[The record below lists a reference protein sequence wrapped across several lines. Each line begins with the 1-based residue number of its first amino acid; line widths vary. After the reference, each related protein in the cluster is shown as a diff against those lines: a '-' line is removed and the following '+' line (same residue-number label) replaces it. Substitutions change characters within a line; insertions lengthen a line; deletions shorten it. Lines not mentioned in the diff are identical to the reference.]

1 MEQTKEQTL
10 STLYALRA
18 GLSVIS
24 QKKDEVTEITDK
36 SVTALSDG
44 VENGINIVPYGI
56 LSEDE
61 KKTYK
66 FPNNNKKFLQKLL
79 NDEMK
84 DAVEK
89 EKMREKSALPGK
101 KLLRFLALLLTVL
114 TFVGEGVCIYYIV
127 HFFINDS
134 GWAWLC
140 ILAAVAGGLGIYAEI
155 GLFCSEAIDSVSDSE
170 CHIIACDKFLAGLPE
185 LKANIEDIQKT
196 VQTNKKS
203 ITTIKSGCEEL
214 YVALQKEFNNLL
226 DARDWKNLDLV
237 IYYFETRRADSV
249 KEALQLVDREMQ
261 TQRIEKIIVA
271 ATKQICNTLAV
282 GFTMLQN
289 TMESCFNSLSA
300 QIAQSTGAI
309 SSQLSGLTSAVNMN
323 NALQAKANVTSE
335 QLMNDVYYIRKYQL

>member
-10 STLYALRA
+10 STLNALRA

-24 QKKDEVTEITDK
+24 QKKDEVTEIADK

-44 VENGINIVPYGI
+44 VDNGINMVPYGI

-66 FPNNNKKFLQKLL
+66 SPNNNKEFLQKLL
-79 NDEMK
+79 SEEMK

-140 ILAAVAGGLGIYAEI
+140 ILAAIAGGLGIYAEI
-155 GLFCSEAIDSVSDSE
+155 GLFFLRLL
-170 CHIIACDKFLAGLPE
+170 IA
-185 LKANIEDIQKT
+185 
-196 VQTNKKS
+196 
-203 ITTIKSGCEEL
+203 
-214 YVALQKEFNNLL
+214 
-226 DARDWKNLDLV
+226 
-237 IYYFETRRADSV
+237 
-249 KEALQLVDREMQ
+249 
-261 TQRIEKIIVA
+261 
-271 ATKQICNTLAV
+271 
-282 GFTMLQN
+282 
-289 TMESCFNSLSA
+289 
-300 QIAQSTGAI
+300 
-309 SSQLSGLTSAVNMN
+309 
-323 NALQAKANVTSE
+323 
-335 QLMNDVYYIRKYQL
+335 

>member
-101 KLLRFLALLLTVL
+101 S
-114 TFVGEGVCIYYIV
+114 Y
-127 HFFINDS
+127 
-134 GWAWLC
+134 
-140 ILAAVAGGLGIYAEI
+140 
-155 GLFCSEAIDSVSDSE
+155 
-170 CHIIACDKFLAGLPE
+170 
-185 LKANIEDIQKT
+185 
-196 VQTNKKS
+196 
-203 ITTIKSGCEEL
+203 
-214 YVALQKEFNNLL
+214 L
-226 DARDWKNLDLV
+226 D
-237 IYYFETRRADSV
+237 F
-249 KEALQLVDREMQ
+249 
-261 TQRIEKIIVA
+261 
-271 ATKQICNTLAV
+271 
-282 GFTMLQN
+282 
-289 TMESCFNSLSA
+289 
-300 QIAQSTGAI
+300 
-309 SSQLSGLTSAVNMN
+309 
-323 NALQAKANVTSE
+323 
-335 QLMNDVYYIRKYQL
+335 